1 MVASSTRDL
10 GAYDAF
16 LEYGGRKV
24 GLLLARDGDKNV
36 QFSPAL
42 APSLQPQYRTDSY
55 GYEQTPSEIDIP
67 YAFQDF
73 SLGAGFEDDP
83 NDSPSTAPRGYSYSQ
98 GVDASERSRL
108 YLSPLRNALSAGV
121 DQALTQFLLS
131 NTLGYFCIGGDEIY
145 EFAAGNWTS
154 RDSGGGTNYT
164 HIAEMDGVL
173 YAARGSSA
181 DYKYSTDGTTWT
193 AFTDSDDNFKYFAT
207 RNTSSGEAV
216 LWGVKADGTM
226 KSTTNGRNG
235 GVAWSAAV
243 AVGHTSET
251 VNGMLNVNDDLYVF
265 KNTGIYR
272 YTGAATEDV
281 WLGGLTMNSVYNGT
295 NPYLWGD
302 GKVYVPYGDR
312 EHAFDPNDNTI
323 TPVFPSLH
331 MNGNPQV
338 NGYQTARTGDGRWL
352 YIAQKNAAG
361 NTYIIKGNPYANDGL
376 GEWHTYI
383 YLGANNCTALHV
395 APGAASDVPSTT
407 NPTLNIAYGTG
418 ASYYILARP
427 NHRPEDDGAYRY
439 DTGSTNKLVCSYTGF
454 GALGF
459 TKWLNSGRIVGGNL
473 SSTEKIELL
482 YEVDGSGSAVS
493 ILEAT
498 ASGVSN
504 ENITTEVSFL
514 RARAHV
520 EMVTGS
526 NTETPV
532 GHAVV
537 LHATPN
543 PPRKR
548 IWTFVVKVA
557 DDLEIRGGGR
567 SRYSGRDLEAFL
579 FGAVRQRCRL
589 YDRRG
594 TSFIVRVL
602 DVKSVGVGDTDYA
615 TLMQTAEISQ
625 AV

>member
-1 MVASSTRDL
+1 M
-10 GAYDAF
+10 
-16 LEYGGRKV
+16 
-24 GLLLARDGDKNV
+24 

-83 NDSPSTAPRGYSYSQ
+83 NESPSTAPRGYSYSQ
-98 GVDASERSRL
+98 GVDASERSKL
-108 YLSPLRNALSAGV
+108 YLSPLRNALAAGV
-121 DQALTQFLLS
+121 DQAATKFFLGS
-131 NTLGYFCIGGDEIY
+131 YGYYAIAGDEIM
-145 EFAAGNWTS
+145 EWSAGNWVS
-154 RDSGGGTNYT
+154 RDSAGAVSYT
-164 HIAEMDGVL
+164 DIMEMDGVL
-173 YAARGSSA
+173 YAARGTSA

-193 AFTDSDDNFKYFAT
+193 AFTDSDDNFSYFAT

-216 LWGVKADGTM
+216 IWGVKANGTM
-226 KSTTNGRNG
+226 KSTTNGRNA
-235 GVAWSAAV
+235 GVAWSSAV

-251 VNGMLNVNDDLYVF
+251 VNGMLNLNDDLYVF
-265 KNTGIYR
+265 KREGIYR
-272 YTGAATEDV
+272 YTGTATEDV
-281 WLGGLTMNSVYNGT
+281 WLGGIGLNASTNGT
-295 NPYLWGD
+295 KPFLWGD
-302 GKVYVPYGDR
+302 GRVYVPYGDR
-312 EHAFDPNDNTI
+312 LHQFDPLENSI
-323 TPVFPSLH
+323 TPAFPSLH

-338 NGYQTARTGDGRWL
+338 NGSITAIGGDAGWL
-352 YIAQKNAAG
+352 YVGLKNAAG
-361 NTYIIKGNPYANDGL
+361 NTYVIKGNPYANDGL
-376 GEWHTYI
+376 GEWHTFV
-383 YLGANNCTALHV
+383 YLGANDCTALGV
-395 APGAASDVPSTT
+395 APATSADTPSTT
-407 NPTLNIAYGTG
+407 NPTLNIAYGTA

-427 NHRPEDDGAYRY
+427 GRRPEDDGAYLY
-439 DTGSTNKLVCSYTGF
+439 DTGATNKLVCSYTGF

-459 TKWLNSGRIVGGNL
+459 TKWLNSGRIVGSNL
-473 SSTEKIELL
+473 STTEKIELL
-482 YEVDGSGSAVS
+482 YEVDNSGSAVS
-493 ILEAT
+493 VLEAT

-514 RARAHV
+514 RARAHI
-520 EMVTGS
+520 EMATGS
-526 NTETPV
+526 SAEGPI

-557 DDLEIRGGGR
+557 DDLSLRGGGR
-567 SRYSGRDLEAFL
+567 SRYSGRDLESFL

-602 DVKSVGVGDTDYA
+602 DVKSVGVGDDDYA